1 MIQSCEEF
9 DQPIPDRIRIIVK
22 KTLLPSVESPWN
34 VNTSFHFNQ
43 ANHRTVGVRLDRPK
57 LLDRDK
63 IGVMSLPFMKLGT
76 LALRTLSKPIAVR
89 LKKEAAINPNFRTAI
104 MAVAQANHRFTT
116 TVQRRIYGRDTDVK
130 IRPLDE
136 ERAVQ
141 VAGDL
146 IGELF
151 VFTIMRQRDENLA
164 KQMELLELKLVELEK
179 TTKAQALVDSQTKEV
194 KRANSSS

>member
-1 MIQSCEEF
+1 
-9 DQPIPDRIRIIVK
+9 
-22 KTLLPSVESPWN
+22 
-34 VNTSFHFNQ
+34 
-43 ANHRTVGVRLDRPK
+43 
-57 LLDRDK
+57 
-63 IGVMSLPFMKLGT
+63 MSLPFMKLGT

-151 VFTIMRQRDENLA
+151 VFTVAGAVVIFEVQRSARSEAKKEEARKKEIEIMRQRDENLA